1 MHPRLHSGLSARP
14 LNFTVRCPHFMSKH
28 AFTLLLLLIGLAA
41 IATPRDTLAQGATPK
56 VEEGP
61 GPYSIDLDVAA
72 GRAEERF
79 LKVPGSAF
87 TVKGLIQFVTVRPDP
102 KWESVAGIE
111 VTGPTTSFY
120 AGLIAFVSPKAAD
133 KIEFAVRDERLNG
146 LPDASFGRI
155 HLTNQ
160 AILSSSPGQV
170 GTVTSIRHGHVGQTC
185 SGSLIRNIARRLLG
199 STAHVRFLNM
209 KLPLQT
215 VNRASNNRWRV
226 P

>member
-1 MHPRLHSGLSARP
+1 M
-14 LNFTVRCPHFMSKH
+14 NKH

-160 AILSSSPGQV
+160 AIPFELRLDRSGVLQASV
-170 GTVTSIRHGHVGQTC
+170 MGT
-185 SGSLIRNIARRLLG
+185 SGRAVSVRSFAISRVRLFG
-199 STAHVRFLNM
+199 STAHVRFLNIE
-209 KLPLQT
+209 
-215 VNRASNNRWRV
+215 VAASDR
-226 P
+226 